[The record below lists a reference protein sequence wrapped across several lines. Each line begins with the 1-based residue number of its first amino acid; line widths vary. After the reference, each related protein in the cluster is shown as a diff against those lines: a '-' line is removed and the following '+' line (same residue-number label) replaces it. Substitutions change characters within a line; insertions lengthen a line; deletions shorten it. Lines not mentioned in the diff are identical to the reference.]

1 MKIFIYS
8 FRPIIQLPVLIS
20 KFKMWWTKEL
30 NENPE
35 AIAIEE
41 HEILDHTSID
51 STDQQVKKLLLIW
64 TDLKKSHTWLMER
77 I

>member
-8 FRPIIQLPVLIS
+8 FRPSVQLPVLIS
-20 KFKMWWTKEL
+20 KFRIWWKKEL

-35 AIAIEE
+35 AVATEE
-41 HEILDHTSID
+41 HEVIDHTSLD
-51 STDQQVKKLLLIW
+51 STDAQVNELLLIW
-64 TDLKKSHTWLMER
+64 TDLKKSHAWLMER